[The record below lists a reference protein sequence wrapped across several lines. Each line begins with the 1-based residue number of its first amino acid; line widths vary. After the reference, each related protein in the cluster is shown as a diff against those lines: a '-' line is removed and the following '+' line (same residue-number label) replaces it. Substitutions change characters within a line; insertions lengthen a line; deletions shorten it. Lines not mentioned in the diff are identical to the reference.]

1 MLDIVLPVHNEAAS
15 IEATIREIYDTISP
29 SVPVRF
35 VICEDGS
42 ADNTKEVLTRVSE
55 SVPMRLD
62 MSDQRKGYSRA
73 VIDAFRLVE
82 APYALALDSDG
93 QCDPLDFAAFWPL
106 REQYDIVMGWR
117 VHRAD
122 PLARKLMSRAFG
134 LVHWTLFR
142 TPLHDP
148 SCPYLLINKRV
159 LDRLIPELGTLKQGF
174 WWEFVARA
182 QAHGFTFHELP
193 VEHRTR
199 AAGVTRVYTV
209 TKIPGIAVRHLWGL
223 VEIWRQ
229 TRKSS

>member
-93 QCDPLDFAAFWPL
+93 QCDPRLRGVLAAA
-106 REQYDIVMGWR
+106 RTVR
-117 VHRAD
+117 HRD
-122 PLARKLMSRAFG
+122 GLARAPRRS
-134 LVHWTLFR
+134 
-142 TPLHDP
+142 
-148 SCPYLLINKRV
+148 
-159 LDRLIPELGTLKQGF
+159 
-174 WWEFVARA
+174 ARA
-182 QAHGFTFHELP
+182 QAD
-193 VEHRTR
+193 VASVR
-199 AAGVTRVYTV
+199 ARALDA
-209 TKIPGIAVRHLWGL
+209 IPNAAA
-223 VEIWRQ
+223 
-229 TRKSS
+229 